1 MLWRI
6 RERDEVHRIPRDSEI
21 GLIEEDQ
28 EQKNSNMMMEKQD
41 QKRQSR
47 LEDSP
52 MEILDEE
59 EKSNG
64 VFSALNG
71 SPEEEEGDLL

>member
-1 MLWRI
+1 VLWRI

-28 EQKNSNMMMEKQD
+28 EQQNSNMMEKQD

-71 SPEEEEGDLL
+71 SPEEEGEDLL